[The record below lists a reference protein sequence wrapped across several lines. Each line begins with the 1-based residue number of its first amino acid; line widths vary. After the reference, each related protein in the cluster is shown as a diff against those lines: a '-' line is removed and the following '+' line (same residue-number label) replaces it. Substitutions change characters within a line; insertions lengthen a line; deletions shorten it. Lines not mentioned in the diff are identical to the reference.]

1 MEVCYS
7 SVHSH
12 KPAAVQA
19 VPPTYVLG
27 ELAVGG
33 CFQHWFCSDLISS
46 YPSVQSV
53 MVEGCKVQ
61 EPVRHR
67 GVHKAISIETSLKNT
82 TRGRCSLWLIT
93 LITDEVQQ
101 SSSSLWFASSW
112 QHRETRCVLLLP
124 ALGLTAVTLSLFTER
139 PQSADHAQPIWRRGV
154 RERDRH
160 LTSALQLC
168 SRVPAPIV
176 LLLVCLS
183 ISGVTGHL
191 LPRKAPTSHHQ
202 FLTQPSSWLWKPKSW
217 WRGCVLSQLIKV
229 QSSLTQNKKP
239 EHCVYTLRGNTMFGR
254 KDKGSNCKQDNEHFQ
269 IMWWKLVFFC
279 HGLRIDG

>member
-12 KPAAVQA
+12 KPAAAQA
-19 VPPTYVLG
+19 VPPTSVLG

-33 CFQHWFCSDLISS
+33 CFQHWFCSELISS
-46 YPSVQSV
+46 YPSVPSV

-124 ALGLTAVTLSLFTER
+124 ALGLTAVTLSLYRTSTKCWPR
-139 PQSADHAQPIWRRGV
+139 PAYLEKGGKRARPSLYKR
-154 RERDRH
+154 
-160 LTSALQLC
+160 LTALQSSSC
-168 SRVPAPIV
+168 SNCPSACVSVYIRSNRSSPATESPDIPSPIPDPAFQLAV
-176 LLLVCLS
+176 EAKELVE
-183 ISGVTGHL
+183 GVCT
-191 LPRKAPTSHHQ
+191 
-202 FLTQPSSWLWKPKSW
+202 LT
-217 WRGCVLSQLIKV
+217 
-229 QSSLTQNKKP
+229 T
-239 EHCVYTLRGNTMFGR
+239 
-254 KDKGSNCKQDNEHFQ
+254 DKGTELTNPE
-269 IMWWKLVFFC
+269 
-279 HGLRIDG
+279 